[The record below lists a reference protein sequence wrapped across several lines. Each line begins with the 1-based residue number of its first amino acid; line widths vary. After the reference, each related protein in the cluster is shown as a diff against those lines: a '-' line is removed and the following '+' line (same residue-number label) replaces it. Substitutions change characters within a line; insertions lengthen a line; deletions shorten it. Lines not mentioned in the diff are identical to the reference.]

1 MLKREL
7 EEMGLRADVAKDIL
21 EMDERGEIALPSFL
35 ALGFLSHI
43 VKGRIFGGRYVTAGD
58 FSNMFGMITEIGAL
72 IASRSDCELDE
83 LRSLSLVKSSYGYS
97 KHWDAVQAELEKRV
111 NTYRDAMGSD
121 PSSMVGFSQTVARVR
136 LGFRPI
142 GDDKRL
148 DKVFNQKL
156 AVNEQ
161 SFVEGMLNNAA
172 LAFDLGVAYALEY
185 PDSYAKMSEGTDA
198 WLQREDLP
206 PQFKH
211 LPSTAERYENHLE
224 ICRTWARVC
233 RPEAEYL
240 FA

>member
-7 EEMGLRADVAKDIL
+7 EGLGLRADIANDIL
-21 EMDERGEIALPSFL
+21 ETDERGEIALPSFL
-35 ALGFLSHI
+35 ALGLMSHI
-43 VKGRIFGGRYVTAGD
+43 TKDRIFGGRYVTAGD
-58 FSNMFGMITEIGAL
+58 FSNMFAVITEIGAL
-72 IASRSDCELDE
+72 IASRSDCDLAELQ
-83 LRSLSLVKSSYGYS
+83 SLSLVKSSYGYS
-97 KHWDAVQAELEKRV
+97 KHWDAVQMELEKRV
-111 NTYRDAMGSD
+111 NTYRDAIGSD

-136 LGFRPI
+136 LGCRPI

-148 DKVFNQKL
+148 NKAFSQKL

-185 PDSYAKMSEGTDA
+185 PDAYAKMSEGTDA

-211 LPSTAERYENHLE
+211 LPSTSERDENHLE
-224 ICRTWARVC
+224 LCRTWARVC
-233 RPEAEYL
+233 RPESEHL